1 MKVIIVVMVIQAA
14 CVAVVTS
21 FSFASFLS
29 AAPDCPAPGVPGLAL
44 KVPDPDDCSKYS
56 LCLQFFGFKLDCP
69 EGQHFSAAAN
79 QCLPIAVAGCDPG
92 ATEAVPEAQDAP
104 AEAAPQPAAEPA
116 AAEPAAAAPVAV
128 AV

>member
-14 CVAVVTS
+14 CMAVVTS

-79 QCLPIAVAGCDPG
+79 QCLPIAVAGCDTG

-116 AAEPAAAAPVAV
+116 PAEPEAAAPVAV
-128 AV
+128 AA